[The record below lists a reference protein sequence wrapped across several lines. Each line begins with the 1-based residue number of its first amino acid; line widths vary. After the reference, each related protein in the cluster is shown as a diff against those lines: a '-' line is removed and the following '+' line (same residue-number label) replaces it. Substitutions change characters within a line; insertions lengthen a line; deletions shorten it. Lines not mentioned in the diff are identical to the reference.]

1 MPDTTPPRTYQIV
14 KERHPEFMEA
24 VEKLASATRAQ
35 GPLDEKTAHL
45 VQLAAAVAIRSEG
58 AVHSHAKRAVAAGA
72 DKDEIYHTL
81 ILLTTTIGFPTVVAG
96 ISWVNDVI

>member
-1 MPDTTPPRTYQIV
+1 MPDTTPPKTYQVV
-14 KERHPEFMEA
+14 KERHPEFLEA
-24 VEKLASATRAQ
+24 VEELARKTREE

-45 VQLAAAVAIRSEG
+45 IQLAAAVAVRSEG
-58 AVHSHAKRAVAAGA
+58 AVHSHAKRAMAAGA
-72 DKDEIYHTL
+72 HRDEIYHTL